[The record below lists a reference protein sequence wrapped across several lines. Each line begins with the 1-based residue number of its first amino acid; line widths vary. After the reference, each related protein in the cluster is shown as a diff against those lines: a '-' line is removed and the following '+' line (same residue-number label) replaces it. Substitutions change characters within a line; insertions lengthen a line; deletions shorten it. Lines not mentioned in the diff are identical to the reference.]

1 MGNVNA
7 NMNDTNN
14 TFNLHGLK
22 QHAPGH
28 SFNADFEARVF
39 AKIKRKKAQRKVA
52 ASAALSIAVIA
63 VIFVGQAVLFHQDP
77 REKILVGHNGRNG
90 QNMQNMQIETSIKAK
105 EEVPVMENV
114 VFASYDQQN
123 DYAIEQVAYN
133 QHENTI

>member
-1 MGNVNA
+1 MADINNI
-7 NMNDTNN
+7 NN
-14 TFNLHGLK
+14 TFDLHGLK
-22 QHAPGH
+22 QHSPGH
-28 SFNADFEARVF
+28 SFKADFEARVF

-63 VIFVGQAVLFHQDP
+63 VIFVGQAVLFRQDP
-77 REKILVGHNGRNG
+77 GEKILIGRNGRNV
-90 QNMQNMQIETSIKAK
+90 QTETSIKAK